1 MLQEVTTRSINWY
14 GYLYCDCMKEK
25 QTQNPTTRSTLSVP
39 HPIGS
44 PYVSHSLFLPQQ
56 GATW

>member
-1 MLQEVTTRSINWY
+1 MLQEVTTESINLC

-25 QTQNPTTRSTLSVP
+25 QTKNPTARSTQSVP

-44 PYVSHSLFLPQQ
+44 PCVSHSVFPLQQ